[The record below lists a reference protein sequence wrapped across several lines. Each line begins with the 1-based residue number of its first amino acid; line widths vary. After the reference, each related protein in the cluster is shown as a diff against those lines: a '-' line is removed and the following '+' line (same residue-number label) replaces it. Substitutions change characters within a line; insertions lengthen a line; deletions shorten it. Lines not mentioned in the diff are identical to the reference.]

1 MSVHKSSVNLYEYV
15 FWQLSEVNKSGS
27 DTMKTR
33 SESGS
38 VFASKNSN
46 STGALSA
53 KDMDTKKQNSQVR
66 EEIC

>member
-1 MSVHKSSVNLYEYV
+1 M
-15 FWQLSEVNKSGS
+15 NKSGS

-46 STGALSA
+46 STGALGA
-53 KDMDTKKQNSQVR
+53 KDMETEKQNSQVR
-66 EEIC
+66 VEFC

>member
-1 MSVHKSSVNLYEYV
+1 MNM
-15 FWQLSEVNKSGS
+15 FFQQLSEVNESGS

-53 KDMDTKKQNSQVR
+53 KDMETKTQNSQVR
-66 EEIC
+66 VEFC